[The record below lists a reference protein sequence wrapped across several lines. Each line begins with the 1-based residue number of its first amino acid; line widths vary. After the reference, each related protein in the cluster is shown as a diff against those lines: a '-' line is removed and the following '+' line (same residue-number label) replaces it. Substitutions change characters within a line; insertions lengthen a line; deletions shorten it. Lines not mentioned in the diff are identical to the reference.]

1 MYDCIATI
9 IAIIILLWY
18 LKPSL
23 LFNVDND
30 NHNQSPKTYSIA
42 DVEINIFGL
51 AIILIAIFT
60 YYFYI
65 MYQQKY

>member
-9 IAIIILLWY
+9 FAIIILLWY

-23 LFNVDND
+23 LFDID
-30 NHNQSPKTYSIA
+30 NHNYKPKTYRIA

-65 MYQQKY
+65 IYQQKY